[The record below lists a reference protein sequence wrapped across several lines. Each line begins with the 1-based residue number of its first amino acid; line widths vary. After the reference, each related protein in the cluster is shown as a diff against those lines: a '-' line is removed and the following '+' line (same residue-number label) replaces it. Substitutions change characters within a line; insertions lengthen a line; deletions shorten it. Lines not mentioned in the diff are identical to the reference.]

1 MKYVKLFESWLDSVN
16 EAANLRDYL
25 LRDGEDYTKG
35 SKSFSDY
42 ITGLING
49 MLGVPYGKLK
59 LTPSL
64 SGTNITFKVSAA
76 PFSNNST
83 FTFKF
88 NKTIDNMQIYGI
100 KELDKVVFGIEGK
113 TGGVEGGDQ
122 NQTTLAQF
130 IHSALDGEKLEA
142 YSDEAFK
149 KATEDLIYFS
159 EKGEFP
165 EVSTPKGKK
174 TVSAMT
180 VNEFVK
186 LPNESKIKVFSDIL
200 GKSYSV
206 NSKDNVFIISLAP
219 GFAKNKGIEFS
230 KHEPQRPDTGS
241 YLAFRLDLGTKE
253 YEKLQKDSVANL
265 PVTWGPTEYTGAESF
280 NAEDALK
287 NIGMNKIADQKI
299 STLARL
305 LFDVKQ
311 IAEKGMKTAKG
322 EDIKTSGHFIAAVTA
337 DDNKD
342 LNAKAAEA
350 WTQKGG
356 PADMTLGASE
366 PKGEATA

>member
-25 LRDGEDYTKG
+25 LRGGEDYTKG

-49 MLGVPYGKLK
+49 MLDGKLK

-64 SGTNITFKVSAA
+64 SGTNITFKVSGA

-88 NKTIDNMQIYGI
+88 DKTIDNMQIYGI

-142 YSDEAFK
+142 YSDTAFK

-165 EVSTPKGKK
+165 KVSTPKGKK

-180 VNEFVK
+180 VNEFTK
-186 LPNESKIKVFSDIL
+186 LPNESKIKVFNDIL

-206 NSKDNVFIISLAP
+206 NKTGVGDVFIISLTP

-230 KHEPQRPDTGS
+230 KHESQSPDTGS
-241 YLAFRLDLGTKE
+241 YLAFRLDLATKE

-265 PVTWGPTEYTGAESF
+265 PVIWGPTEYTGAESF
-280 NAEDALK
+280 NPEGALK
-287 NIGMNKIADQKI
+287 NVVGMNKIADPKN

-311 IAEKGMKTAKG
+311 IAEKGMKTANGK
-322 EDIKTSGHFIAAVTA
+322 DIKTSAEFISAVTA

-350 WTQKGG
+350 WTKKGG
-356 PADMTLGASE
+356 PADMTLRAEGT
-366 PKGEATA
+366 KEATA